1 MTFAAPLEA
10 KSIRFRARS
19 FVAFTLTPEAP
30 ISDWLEGLDHWI
42 GNSPGY
48 FSGRPVV
55 LDLNVLKPA
64 VEDIAL
70 LVAALWARGIRVYAI
85 EMEGASLGPD
95 LPPLL
100 AGAKEATAEGLLG
113 RAARKA
119 RAEELEAAAAEAP
132 ARAEPPGQ
140 NAVHAEALQA
150 SQHEMAD
157 PALAR
162 LEAVRI
168 EPARTEAAKTEAART
183 EAARTEAVRTDAA
196 GTEAAR
202 AGRGAVHMPLEPA
215 AGTLMIKAPIRS
227 GQSVFHPHGD
237 VIVLGSVASGSEIVA
252 GGSIHVYGT
261 LRGRAIAGSEGNIS
275 ARIFCRKNE
284 AELLAVDGWYTTAEE
299 MEGVSRGKAVQAF
312 LENDAL
318 CVMPL
323 G

>member
-1 MTFAAPLEA
+1 MTFAAPLQN

-30 ISDWLEGLDHWI
+30 IADWLEGLDHWI

-48 FSGRPVV
+48 FAGRPVV
-55 LDLNVLKPA
+55 LDLNMLQPGPEEIV
-64 VEDIAL
+64 AL
-70 LVAALWARGIRVYAI
+70 VGTLARRGIRIYAI
-85 EMEGASLGPD
+85 ELEGAELGPE

-132 ARAEPPGQ
+132 VQLPELEAAVQAPEDEP
-140 NAVHAEALQA
+140 
-150 SQHEMAD
+150 AD

-168 EPARTEAAKTEAART
+168 EPAQSEAAQSEAAKAEPAKTEPART
-183 EAARTEAVRTDAA
+183 
-196 GTEAAR
+196 
-202 AGRGAVHMPLEPA
+202 GRGAAPA
-215 AGTLMIKAPIRS
+215 PSAGTLMIKAPIRS

-318 CVMPL
+318 CVVPL

>member
-1 MTFAAPLEA
+1 MTFAAPLQN

-30 ISDWLEGLDHWI
+30 IADWLEGLDHWI
-42 GNSPGY
+42 ANSPGY
-48 FSGRPVV
+48 FAGRPVV
-55 LDLNVLKPA
+55 LDLNMLQPGP
-64 VEDIAL
+64 EEI
-70 LVAALWARGIRVYAI
+70 AALVGTLARRGIRVYAI
-85 EMEGASLGPD
+85 ELEGAELGPE

-119 RAEELEAAAAEAP
+119 RAEELEAAAVEAAAVEMPVAEAP
-132 ARAEPPGQ
+132 VEAPRAEISGEEP
-140 NAVHAEALQA
+140 
-150 SQHEMAD
+150 D
-157 PALAR
+157 PALAG
-162 LEAVRI
+162 LETVQLQKAGAEQGAALARP
-168 EPARTEAAKTEAART
+168 EPS
-183 EAARTEAVRTDAA
+183 
-196 GTEAAR
+196 
-202 AGRGAVHMPLEPA
+202 

-318 CVMPL
+318 CVVPL

>member
-1 MTFAAPLEA
+1 MTFAAPLQN

-30 ISDWLEGLDHWI
+30 IAEWLEGLDHWI
-42 GNSPGY
+42 ANSPGY
-48 FSGRPVV
+48 FNGRPVV
-55 LDLNVLKPA
+55 LDLNILQPGPEEIEALVGVL
-64 VEDIAL
+64 
-70 LVAALWARGIRVYAI
+70 WSRSIRVYAI
-85 EMEGASLGPD
+85 ELEGAELGPE

-119 RAEELEAAAAEAP
+119 KAEEITIEPVDELTRVAGEP
-132 ARAEPPGQ
+132 A
-140 NAVHAEALQA
+140 HADVLQA
-150 SQHEMAD
+150 AGDEPVD
-157 PALAR
+157 PELAR

-168 EPARTEAAKTEAART
+168 ESAQTGLMRAESARTEPAQAEPTRSGQGAET
-183 EAARTEAVRTDAA
+183 VR
-196 GTEAAR
+196 
-202 AGRGAVHMPLEPA
+202 HEPS

-227 GQSVFHPHGD
+227 GQSIFHPHGD

-312 LENDAL
+312 LDNDAL
-318 CVMPL
+318 CVVPL

>member
-1 MTFAAPLEA
+1 MTFAAPLHN

-30 ISDWLEGLDHWI
+30 IADWLEGLDHWI
-42 GNSPGY
+42 ANSPGY
-48 FSGRPVV
+48 FNGRPVV
-55 LDLNVLKPA
+55 LDLNVLQPGP
-64 VEDIAL
+64 EEL
-70 LVAALWARGIRVYAI
+70 AALVGVLGSRGIRVYAI
-85 EMEGASLGPD
+85 ELEGAELGPE

-119 RAEELEAAAAEAP
+119 RAEELEAAAGERVQAAQMTQLAAEAP
-132 ARAEPPGQ
+132 QADVSPIEMSADEP
-140 NAVHAEALQA
+140 E
-150 SQHEMAD
+150 D
-157 PALAR
+157 PELAR

-168 EPARTEAAKTEAART
+168 EPAQAAS
-183 EAARTEAVRTDAA
+183 A
-196 GTEAAR
+196 GQ
-202 AGRGAVHMPLEPA
+202 GAEPA
-215 AGTLMIKAPIRS
+215 MPSAGTLMIKAPIRS

-261 LRGRAIAGSEGNIS
+261 LRGRAIAGSEGNVS

-312 LENDAL
+312 LDNDAL
-318 CVMPL
+318 CVVPL